1 MITTIHVSR
10 VQCFTHR
17 SFLDW
22 THTTHINKPKFLF
35 KSYLVEIMDDSK
47 CKPFL
52 TDILKDNYRNII
64 CAKSS
69 NGEIINSKA
78 NKIHEASDI
87 REVCNKLGNII
98 PLFLSN
104 FVVTH
109 STETKQWYLS
119 ISGIHS

>member
-1 MITTIHVSR
+1 
-10 VQCFTHR
+10 
-17 SFLDW
+17 
-22 THTTHINKPKFLF
+22 
-35 KSYLVEIMDDSK
+35 MDDSK

-109 STETKQWYLS
+109 STKSKQWYRGS
-119 ISGIHS
+119 PTYTKITNTISTTTVFGLCMCK

>member
-1 MITTIHVSR
+1 MG
-10 VQCFTHR
+10 
-17 SFLDW
+17 
-22 THTTHINKPKFLF
+22 
-35 KSYLVEIMDDSK
+35 DSK

-87 REVCNKLGNII
+87 REVCNKLRNII

-109 STETKQWYLS
+109 KTKVFIDLRNS
-119 ISGIHS
+119 EV